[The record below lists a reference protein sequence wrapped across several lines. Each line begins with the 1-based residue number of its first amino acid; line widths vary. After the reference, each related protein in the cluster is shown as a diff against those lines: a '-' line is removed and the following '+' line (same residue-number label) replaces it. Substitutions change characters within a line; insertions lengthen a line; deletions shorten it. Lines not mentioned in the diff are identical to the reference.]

1 MANIVPDSFKA
12 ELLCGSHNFEYG
24 VSAQV
29 FKLALYTSIASYSTA
44 STSYISGTGN
54 GEVSSSGTNYTTGGN
69 TLSLDTTS
77 GTVIGSNTA
86 IVDFANLTFSNVT
99 LTSVG
104 AAIYNTSTTPSDML
118 ILVLDFGG
126 SKTATSGDFTIQF
139 PSNTATDAIIRL
151 GDPA

>member
-29 FKLALYTSIASYSTA
+29 FKVALYVTTLGPPYTTSSTTYS
-44 STSYISGTGN
+44 STN
-54 GEVSSSGTNYTTGGN
+54 EVSSVGTNYSTGG
-69 TLSLDTTS
+69 TTVALDTTS

-86 IVDFANLTFSNVT
+86 IVDFQNTTFSNVT
-99 LTSVG
+99 LTALG
-104 AAIYNTSTTPSDML
+104 AAIYNTSTTPANML

-126 SKTATSGDFTIQF
+126 DKTATSGDFTIQW
-139 PSNTATDAIIRL
+139 PANTATDAIIRL
-151 GDPA
+151 GD

>member
-29 FKLALYTSIASYSTA
+29 FKVALYVTTLGPPYTTSSTEYST
-44 STSYISGTGN
+44 TN
-54 GEVSSSGTNYTTGGN
+54 EVSSSGTNYSTGGN
-69 TLSLDTTS
+69 VVSLDTTS

-86 IVDFANLTFSNVT
+86 IVDFQNTTFSNVT
-99 LTSVG
+99 LTALG
-104 AAIYNTSTTPSDML
+104 AAIYNTSTTPANML

-126 SKTATSGDFTIQF
+126 DKTATSGDFTIQW
-139 PSNTATDAIIRL
+139 PANTASDAIIRL
-151 GDPA
+151 GD

>member
-29 FKLALYTSIASYSTA
+29 FKVALYVTTLGPPYTTSSTTYS
-44 STSYISGTGN
+44 STN
-54 GEVSSSGTNYTTGGN
+54 EVSSSGTNYSTGGN
-69 TLSLDTTS
+69 VASLDTTS

-86 IVDFANLTFSNVT
+86 IVDFQNTTFSNVT
-99 LTSVG
+99 LTALG
-104 AAIYNTSTTPSDML
+104 AAIYNTSTTPANML

-126 SKTATSGDFTIQF
+126 DKTATSGDFTIQW
-139 PSNTATDAIIRL
+139 PANTASDAIIRL
-151 GDPA
+151 GD

>member
-29 FKLALYTSIASYSTA
+29 FKVALYVTTLGPPYTTSSTTYS
-44 STSYISGTGN
+44 STN
-54 GEVSSSGTNYTTGGN
+54 EVSSSGTNYSTGGN
-69 TLSLDTTS
+69 VVSLDTTS

-86 IVDFANLTFSNVT
+86 IVDFQNTTFSNVT
-99 LTSVG
+99 LTALG
-104 AAIYNTSTTPSDML
+104 AAIYNTSTTPANML

-126 SKTATSGDFTIQF
+126 NKTATSGDFTIQW
-139 PSNTATDAIIRL
+139 PANTATDAIIRL
-151 GDPA
+151 GD

>member
-29 FKLALYTSIASYSTA
+29 FKVALYVTTLGPPYTTSSTTYS
-44 STSYISGTGN
+44 STN
-54 GEVSSSGTNYTTGGN
+54 EVSSVGTNYSTGG
-69 TLSLDTTS
+69 TTVSLDTTS

-86 IVDFANLTFSNVT
+86 IVDFQNTTFSNVR
-99 LTSVG
+99 LTSLG
-104 AAIYNTSTTPSDML
+104 AAIYNTSTTPANML

-126 SKTATSGDFTIQF
+126 DKTATSGDFTIQW
-139 PSNTATDAIIRL
+139 PANTATDAIIRL
-151 GDPA
+151 GD

>member
-29 FKLALYTSIASYSTA
+29 FKVALYVTTLGPPYTTSSTTYS
-44 STSYISGTGN
+44 STN
-54 GEVSSSGTNYTTGGN
+54 EVSSVGTNYSTGG
-69 TLSLDTTS
+69 TTVALDTTS

-86 IVDFANLTFSNVT
+86 IVDFQNTTFSNVT
-99 LTSVG
+99 LTSLG
-104 AAIYNTSTTPSDML
+104 AAIYNTSTTPANML

-126 SKTATSGDFTIQF
+126 NKTATSGDFTIQW
-139 PSNTATDAIIRL
+139 PANTATDAIIRL
-151 GDPA
+151 GD

>member
-29 FKLALYTSIASYSTA
+29 FKVALYVTTLGPPYTTSSTTYSAT
-44 STSYISGTGN
+44 N
-54 GEVSSSGTNYTTGGN
+54 EVSSSGTNYSTGGN
-69 TLSLDTTS
+69 VASLDTTS

-86 IVDFANLTFSNVT
+86 IVDFQNTTFSNVT
-99 LTSVG
+99 LTALG
-104 AAIYNTSTTPSDML
+104 AAIYNTSTTPANML

-126 SKTATSGDFTIQF
+126 DKTATSGDFTIQW
-139 PSNTATDAIIRL
+139 PANTASDAIIRH
-151 GDPA
+151 

>member
-29 FKLALYTSIASYSTA
+29 FKVALYVTTLGPPYTTSSTTYS
-44 STSYISGTGN
+44 STN
-54 GEVSSSGTNYTTGGN
+54 EVSSVGTNYSTGG
-69 TLSLDTTS
+69 TTVALDTTS

-86 IVDFANLTFSNVT
+86 IVDFQNTTFSNVT
-99 LTSVG
+99 LTSLG
-104 AAIYNTSTTPSDML
+104 AAIYNTSTTPANML

-126 SKTATSGDFTIQF
+126 DKTATSGDFTIQW
-139 PSNTATDAIIRL
+139 PANTAADAIIRL
-151 GDPA
+151 GD

>member
-29 FKLALYTSIASYSTA
+29 FKVALYVTTLGPPYTTSSTTYD
-44 STSYISGTGN
+44 STN
-54 GEVSSSGTNYTTGGN
+54 EVSSVGTNYSSGGN
-69 TLSLDTTS
+69 QVDLDTTS

-86 IVDFANLTFSNVT
+86 IVDFQNTTFSNVT
-99 LTSVG
+99 LTALG
-104 AAIYNTSTTPSDML
+104 AAIYNTSTTPANML

-126 SKTATSGDFTIQF
+126 DKTATSGDFTIQW
-139 PSNTATDAIIRL
+139 PANTATDAIIRL
-151 GDPA
+151 GD

>member
-29 FKLALYTSIASYSTA
+29 FKVALYVTTLGPPYTTSSTTYSAT
-44 STSYISGTGN
+44 N
-54 GEVSSSGTNYTTGGN
+54 EVGSVGTNYSSGGN
-69 TLSLDTTS
+69 QVDLDTTS

-86 IVDFANLTFSNVT
+86 IVDFQNTTFSNVT
-99 LTSVG
+99 LTSLG
-104 AAIYNTSTTPSDML
+104 AAIYNTSTTTANML

-126 SKTATSGDFTIQF
+126 DKTATSGDFTIQW
-139 PSNTATDAIIRL
+139 PANTASDAIIRL
-151 GDPA
+151 GD

>member
-29 FKLALYTSIASYSTA
+29 FKVALYVTTLGPPSTTSSTTYS
-44 STSYISGTGN
+44 STN
-54 GEVSSSGTNYTTGGN
+54 EVSSVGTNYSTGG
-69 TLSLDTTS
+69 TTVSLDTTS

-86 IVDFANLTFSNVT
+86 IVDFQNTTFSNVT
-99 LTSVG
+99 LTSLG
-104 AAIYNTSTTPSDML
+104 AAIYNTSTTPANML

-126 SKTATSGDFTIQF
+126 NKTATSGDFTIQW
-139 PSNTATDAIIRL
+139 PANTASDAIIRL
-151 GDPA
+151 GD

>member
-29 FKLALYTSIASYSTA
+29 FKVALYVTTLGPPYTTSSTTYS
-44 STSYISGTGN
+44 STN
-54 GEVSSSGTNYTTGGN
+54 EVSSVGTNYSTGG
-69 TLSLDTTS
+69 TTVALDTTS

-86 IVDFANLTFSNVT
+86 IVDFQNTTFSNVT
-99 LTSVG
+99 LTSLG
-104 AAIYNTSTTPSDML
+104 AAIYNTSTTPANML

-126 SKTATSGDFTIQF
+126 DKTATSGDFTIQW
-139 PSNTATDAIIRL
+139 PANTATDAIIRL
-151 GDPA
+151 GD